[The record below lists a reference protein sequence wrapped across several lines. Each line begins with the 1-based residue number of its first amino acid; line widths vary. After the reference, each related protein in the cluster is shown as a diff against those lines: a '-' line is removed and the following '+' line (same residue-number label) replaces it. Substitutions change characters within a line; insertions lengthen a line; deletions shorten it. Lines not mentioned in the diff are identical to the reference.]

1 MIKAKPTSIFI
12 VDDHPLV
19 RDGLALLLGTEQ
31 DLVICGVAANAQ
43 ETLRQLEKIKPDL
56 MIIDLTLQD
65 GLAFDLIKTIKE
77 RHPRIRML
85 VVSAFEERLYAER
98 ALRCGAQGY
107 VNKREC
113 EAILLQ
119 AIRTVLSGQRH
130 VSEEILQRLVNQ
142 ALGGVQLD
150 SDDVASLLTERELEI
165 FRLIGQGVTTGD
177 IALQLHLSPHTVESH
192 REKMRHK
199 LGVKNG
205 HELRQQAMRWVIAHE
220 S

>member
-1 MIKAKPTSIFI
+1 MPAKPTRLFI

-19 RDGLALLLGTEQ
+19 RDGLALLLGTER
-31 DLVICGVAANAQ
+31 DLVICGSAASAQ
-43 ETLRQLEKIKPDL
+43 ETLKQLDKAHPDL
-56 MIIDLTLQD
+56 MILDLTLQD
-65 GLAFDLIKTIKE
+65 GLAFDLIKIIKE
-77 RHPRIRML
+77 RHPKIRML

-113 EAILLQ
+113 EATLLQ

-130 VSEEILQRLVNQ
+130 VSEEVLQRLVNQ
-142 ALGGVQLD
+142 ALDGVQPD

-165 FRLIGQGVTTGD
+165 FRLIGQGITTGD
-177 IALQLHLSPHTVESH
+177 IAKQLHLSPHTVDSH

-205 HELRQQAMRWVIAHE
+205 HELRQQAMRWVIDHE